1 MLAQIRTVFAHS
13 WIARISAAVLAV
25 AFGGWG
31 IQGALTGGGPGAQ
44 DVATVRGG
52 GAVSVP
58 DFDTQFQRALAQ
70 EAQSLAQ
77 NGGMAQGGSGSAD
90 PSALPPPIRH
100 QVGQEVLRR
109 LVTEQV
115 LVAHARTIGLS
126 VPDDIVR
133 SSIFAIPA
141 FKGPDGQFDHARF
154 AQVLQDDHLTEPQVV
169 LMVRTEILNAG
180 LIEPVRAPVV
190 MPPVLVRTLFDWGA
204 ETRTVDLV
212 DVAVAAMPAPP
223 APDEATL
230 RRFFTNHPALFT
242 VPESRKIRTVVLS
255 PDTVGQGITVS
266 EADIRAAY
274 DAQEGRL
281 FKPARRT
288 VEVVTLPDAR
298 RAGAIVAFWQGGGG
312 WPQVEAMAEKAGGTA
327 VALTDAAERE
337 FPSKALGQA
346 VFATAPGTVAGPVR
360 EELGGFGAFRVI
372 DAKPASGD
380 FASVRDQLRSEIAAQ
395 RASSLLPDR
404 VDQLQ
409 DAIAGGG
416 LDKIPMGLGASAA
429 EGTLDAKGMT
439 PEGEPAPLPASG
451 ALRDALVA
459 RAFSQAKG
467 APAQLVQAP
476 QNAGWYAVEVE
487 AVTPSRRKS
496 VEEARANVLRAW
508 TADAQRHAADERA
521 TAIYTQAKQTRTLD
535 AAGLPVLH
543 PAPFRR
549 GGGAPGVPASL
560 PPVAFSLKPG
570 DATMVAS
577 DDGYAVAVLTAITHP
592 DPSTQ
597 QAAYDRLTA
606 EANQALGND
615 LEIAYAAHLT
625 EISKPQI
632 NTDAFNCVV
641 GQ

>member
-1 MLAQIRTVFAHS
+1 MLSQIRTVFAHS
-13 WIARISAAVLAV
+13 WVARISAAVLAV

-52 GAVSVP
+52 GAVGVQ
-58 DFDTQFQRALAQ
+58 DFDAQFQRALEQ
-70 EAQSLAQ
+70 EAQSMAQ
-77 NGGMAQGGSGSAD
+77 NGSGSAD

-109 LVTEQV
+109 LLTEQV
-115 LVAHARTIGLS
+115 LVAHARTVGLT

-133 SSIFAIPA
+133 ASIFAIPA
-141 FKGPDGQFDHARF
+141 FKGQDGQFDHARF
-154 AQVLQDDHLTEPQVV
+154 DQVLQANHLSEPQVIT
-169 LMVRTEILNAG
+169 MVRNEILNAG
-180 LIEPVRAPVV
+180 MVDPVRAPVV
-190 MPPVLVRTLFDWGA
+190 VPPVLVRTLFDYGA
-204 ETRTVDLV
+204 ETRAVDLV
-212 DVAVAAMPAPP
+212 DVPVASMPAPA
-223 APDEATL
+223 APDDATL
-230 RRFFTNHPALFT
+230 RRFFTNHPVLFT
-242 VPESRKIRTVVLS
+242 VPEFRKIRVVVLS
-255 PDTVGQGITVS
+255 PDSVGRGITVS

-274 DAQEGRL
+274 DAQEARL

-288 VEVVTLPDAR
+288 VQVVTLPDQAR
-298 RAGAIVAFWQGGGG
+298 AQSILSFWQGGGG

-346 VFATAPGTVAGPVR
+346 VFAAAPDAVAGPVH
-360 EELGGFGAFRVI
+360 EELGGYGAFHVV

-380 FASVRDQLRSEIAAQ
+380 FASVHDQLRSELAAA
-395 RASSLLPDR
+395 RATSLLPDR

-416 LDKIPMGLGASAA
+416 LDKIPADLGAEAA
-429 EGTLDAKGMT
+429 EGTLDASGMT
-439 PEGEPAPLPASG
+439 QAGDPAPLPASG

-459 RAFSQAKG
+459 RAFSQGKG
-467 APAQLVQAP
+467 TAAQLVQAP

-487 AVTPSRRKS
+487 DVTPSRHKS
-496 VEEARANVLRAW
+496 FAEARADVLRAW

-521 TAIYTQAKQTRTLD
+521 TAIYTQARQSHTLD
-535 AAGLPVLH
+535 AAGVPVLH
-543 PAPFRR
+543 PAPFHR
-549 GGGAPGVPASL
+549 GGAAPGVPAAL
-560 PPVAFSLKPG
+560 LPVAFSLKPG
-570 DATMVAS
+570 DATMVTS
-577 DDGYAVAVLTAITHP
+577 PDGYAVAVLTAINHP

-597 QAAYDRLTA
+597 QTAYARLTA

-625 EISKPQI
+625 ETSKPQI
-632 NTDAFNCVV
+632 NTDAFNRVV